1 MRILRN
7 ACTALLTAALL
18 VAVQPAS
25 GNAEME
31 KAVIQILGGMQCS
44 L

>member
-1 MRILRN
+1 MRLNQILS
-7 ACTALLTAALL
+7 AAILVAALL
-18 VAVQPAS
+18 VAAYPPPS
-25 GNAEME
+25 HAEIE